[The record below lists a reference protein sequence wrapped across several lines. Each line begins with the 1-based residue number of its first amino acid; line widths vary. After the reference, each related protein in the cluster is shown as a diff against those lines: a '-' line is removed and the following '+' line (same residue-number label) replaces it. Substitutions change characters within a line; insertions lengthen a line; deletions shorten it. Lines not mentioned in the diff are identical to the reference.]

1 LSPFADLSYTK
12 KQKNEVEMVA
22 FIFRLIMTTIAV
34 VISAY
39 YIPGLEIKDLTD
51 AIIFGII
58 LGFINAFI
66 RPIISFLTLPITML
80 TLGLFALVINAFTF
94 WLASEISYGVHILTI
109 AGAFWGGGIV
119 WIVSIFANIFVKSNK
134 LI

>member
-1 LSPFADLSYTK
+1 
-12 KQKNEVEMVA
+12 MIA

-39 YIPGLEIKDLTD
+39 YIPGLEIKNLTD
-51 AIIFGII
+51 AVIFGIV
-58 LGFINAFI
+58 LGFVKAFI

-94 WLASEISYGVHILTI
+94 WLASEISYGVHISTI

-119 WIVSIFANIFVKSNK
+119 WVVSIFANIFVKSNK
-134 LI
+134 LV